1 MSWSFDKNTLNNTTI
16 GGKKTTFK
24 GKHNKLLF
32 VSLAMIKALVWD
44 DIFSRT
50 KLAKA
55 TMKRLLEKNDRKYTL
70 LRIKPYNHKWHIISN
85 FIRNRILKS
94 KDLVIKKAKEEQK
107 RIILVAWVTKNNNE
121 DNYTNKTIINENDIT
136 SSELEIKL

>member
-1 MSWSFDKNTLNNTTI
+1 
-16 GGKKTTFK
+16 
-24 GKHNKLLF
+24 
-32 VSLAMIKALVWD
+32 MIKALVWD

-55 TMKRLLEKNDRKYTL
+55 TMKRLLGKNDRKYTL
-70 LRIKPYNHKWHIISN
+70 LRIKPYFHKWRIISN

-107 RIILVAWVTKNNNE
+107 RIIFVAWVTKNNNE
-121 DNYTNKTIINENDIT
+121 DSYTNKTIINENDIT

>member
-32 VSLAMIKALVWD
+32 VSFAMIKALVWN

-55 TMKRLLEKNDRKYTL
+55 TMKIWLEKNDRIYTL
-70 LRIKPYNHKWHIISN
+70 LRIKPYFHKWHIISN
-85 FIRNRILKS
+85 FIRNQILKS

-107 RIILVAWVTKNNNE
+107 RIILVALVTKNDNE
-121 DNYTNKTIINENDIT
+121 DNYINKTIINENDIT

>member
-1 MSWSFDKNTLNNTTI
+1 MSWSFGKNTLNNTTI

-24 GKHNKLLF
+24 GKHNKLLL
-32 VSLAMIKALVWD
+32 VSLAMIKALVRD

-70 LRIKPYNHKWHIISN
+70 
-85 FIRNRILKS
+85 
-94 KDLVIKKAKEEQK
+94 
-107 RIILVAWVTKNNNE
+107 WVTKNNNE

>member
-1 MSWSFDKNTLNNTTI
+1 MAYNIKFY
-16 GGKKTTFK
+16 KK
-24 GKHNKLLF
+24 
-32 VSLAMIKALVWD
+32 
-44 DIFSRT
+44 
-50 KLAKA
+50 
-55 TMKRLLEKNDRKYTL
+55 
-70 LRIKPYNHKWHIISN
+70 SN
-85 FIRNRILKS
+85 FKS

>member
-32 VSLAMIKALVWD
+32 VSLEMIKALVWD

-70 LRIKPYNHKWHIISN
+70 
-85 FIRNRILKS
+85 
-94 KDLVIKKAKEEQK
+94 
-107 RIILVAWVTKNNNE
+107 WVTKNNNE

>member
-32 VSLAMIKALVWD
+32 VSLALIKALVWD

-70 LRIKPYNHKWHIISN
+70 
-85 FIRNRILKS
+85 
-94 KDLVIKKAKEEQK
+94 
-107 RIILVAWVTKNNNE
+107 WVTKNNNE

>member
-32 VSLAMIKALVWD
+32 VSLSLAMIKALVWD

-70 LRIKPYNHKWHIISN
+70 LRIKPYFHKWHIISN

-94 KDLVIKKAKEEQK
+94 KDLVIKKATEE
-107 RIILVAWVTKNNNE
+107 
-121 DNYTNKTIINENDIT
+121 
-136 SSELEIKL
+136 